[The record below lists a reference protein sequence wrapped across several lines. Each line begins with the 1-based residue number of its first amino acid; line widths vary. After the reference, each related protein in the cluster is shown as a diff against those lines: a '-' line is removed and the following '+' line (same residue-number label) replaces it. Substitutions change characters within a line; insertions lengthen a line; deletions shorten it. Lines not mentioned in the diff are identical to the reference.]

1 MTLGEAQQVI
11 WMLGLLLLV
20 LVIAVGVFIWHT
32 VKLYK
37 RLGEE
42 IAKGRKI
49 LSQKKSSEVRL
60 GKIGENMAPFI
71 KDWPYEHRRFRFIG
85 DPIDGIQF
93 TDEEIIFVEIKTGRS
108 RLTTSQR
115 NIKRLVAAGK
125 VSFATF
131 RISENGCVLKKES
144 MDHCNLCDE
153 DTGC

>member
-1 MTLGEAQQVI
+1 MPELN
-11 WMLGLLLLV
+11 MLLFSAAILILV
-20 LVIAVGVFIWHT
+20 LLIVTIVLVVVNI
-32 VKLYK
+32 KLSK
-37 RLGEE
+37 KLRET
-42 IAKGRKI
+42 KNQSRKI

-115 NIKRLVAAGK
+115 NIKRLVVAGK

-131 RISENGCVLKKES
+131 RISENGCTLKTEPT
-144 MDHCNLCDE
+144 DHYNICDK